1 MALVFPSNPTLGD
14 LYVADN
20 TVTYIWTGTAWDSA
34 IPIHNGLAEFVYE
47 GGESTSTYT
56 ILDNTLDGGTA

>member
-20 TVTYIWTGTAWDSA
+20 TVTYIWTGSAWDSA

-47 GGESTSTYT
+47 GGQSDFSYT

>member
-34 IPIHNGLAEFVYE
+34 IPVHNGLTEFVYE
-47 GGESTSTYT
+47 GGESEFIYT